1 MQQLY
6 NDCVDRWQVCVNL
19 NTLAYTVLAGRL
31 EKHYKA
37 LPVHCAGVC
46 WSIDA
51 VPYMAVPSPLAT
63 VIEVTPW
70 PNEFDHV
77 DDCCECHG
85 LR

>member
-6 NDCVDRWQVCVNL
+6 NDCVDRWQVCVNLKLL

-51 VPYMAVPSPLAT
+51 VPWS
-63 VIEVTPW
+63 
-70 PNEFDHV
+70 NEFDHV